1 MSLYL
6 ALYAL
11 LAVAGSVSLSRQASL
26 VVSVLLG
33 LGLWLFMGTRFA
45 TGCDFYGYLVRFE
58 TLYEGVDASAFYSSE
73 EPGFHLLNVLIKEL
87 GLGYVWLNVAAS
99 LIYLVCVFRFS
110 RLSPRPLLLVALFFP
125 ILIVQLGMSGL
136 RQALAVGFLL
146 LAFVQFVEKRKL
158 RTAIWVVIAAQFH
171 TSAYVFLPIALLAG
185 TQVSVWRICAALMVL
200 GPVAALFLDERIQV
214 YSDRYVEQIYG
225 ESSSSGALFRYAVVL
240 LPAIAF
246 EMYKTRVRRVFPETY
261 DLSRLFSLMTF
272 ALIPVA
278 LVSTVALHRFVY
290 YVQPVS
296 LLMFINVAMV
306 LPRRGRASRQLL
318 FIPALVL
325 GLYMLGWFGMSR
337 HADYC
342 YVPYQSYLF
351 NDEAL

>member
-1 MSLYL
+1 MTVYL
-6 ALYAL
+6 GLYAL
-11 LAVAGSVSLSRQASL
+11 LAVAGSISLSRQASL

-33 LGLWLFMGTRFA
+33 LGLWLFMGTRFE
-45 TGCDFYGYLVRFE
+45 TGCDFHGYLVRFE
-58 TLYEGVDASAFYSSE
+58 TLYEGANASAFFGAE
-73 EPGFHLLNVLIKEL
+73 EPGFHLLNILIKRL

-99 LIYLVCVFRFS
+99 LVYLVCVFRFS
-110 RLSPRPLLLVALFFP
+110 RLAPRPLLLVALFFP
-125 ILIVQLGMSGL
+125 IMIVQLGMSGL

-146 LAFVQFVEKRKL
+146 LAFEQFVEKSKL
-158 RTAIWVVIAAQFH
+158 RTAIWVVVAAQFH
-171 TSAYVFLPIALLAG
+171 TSAYVFLPVAFLAG
-185 TQVSVWRICAALMVL
+185 AQVSVSRIIGALVVL

-225 ESSSSGALFRYAVVL
+225 ENSSSGALFRYAVIMI
-240 LPAIAF
+240 PAIGF
-246 EMYKTRVRRVFPETY
+246 EIYKKRVKRVFPKTY
-261 DLSRLFSLMTF
+261 DLLRFFSLMTF

-278 LVSTVALHRFVY
+278 AVSTVALHRFIY

-306 LPRRGRASRQLL
+306 LPHRRRASRQLL
-318 FIPALVL
+318 FAPVFVL

-351 NDEAL
+351 KTDAS